1 MFDGAKEIYGQYKSE
16 SNCTRK
22 RGCEVHE
29 LVVWKGSLSFYAD
42 ELWLSDLCVN
52 WFWWNSLCMYVS
64 PFWVFGIVKI
74 RMYVRNTVCPTQVI
88 HILNLMLFILVV
100 NIYSTRSKARRCAV
114 VMIRRLRYAFRFQES
129 KYVASLVAIFKAPSL
144 EHLL

>member
-1 MFDGAKEIYGQYKSE
+1 M
-16 SNCTRK
+16 
-22 RGCEVHE
+22 
-29 LVVWKGSLSFYAD
+29 
-42 ELWLSDLCVN
+42 
-52 WFWWNSLCMYVS
+52 
-64 PFWVFGIVKI
+64 FGIVKI

-114 VMIRRLRYAFRFQES
+114 VMIRRLRYALRFQES
-129 KYVASLVAIFKAPSL
+129 KYVASLVDIFKAPSL